1 MYSDKGPGPEEYRKY
16 YEGMNPAV
24 AEYLYKQVIVQ
35 EQEATTFQ
43 AHAQTFAAMK
53 PKEAAST
60 LEKMADVNAVA
71 KILNALSVEDWAKIL
86 NVMDKDTAAKVVK
99 IMDPQS

>member
-1 MYSDKGPGPEEYRKY
+1 
-16 YEGMNPAV
+16 
-24 AEYLYKQVIVQ
+24 
-35 EQEATTFQ
+35 
-43 AHAQTFAAMK
+43 MK

-71 KILNALSVEDWAKIL
+71 KILNALSVEDRAKIL